1 MKTIIIIIIII
12 LVKLKSEVIA
22 KMSVTVFFSEIRAT
36 IKIKIRAILFVIVI
50 VPVIVQNIVVCIKI
64 MSKHGINLAN

>member
-1 MKTIIIIIIII
+1 MKPIIIIIII
-12 LVKLKSEVIA
+12 LVILKSEVIA

-64 MSKHGINLAN
+64 IPKHGINLAN

>member
-1 MKTIIIIIIII
+1 MKTIIIIIII

-36 IKIKIRAILFVIVI
+36 IKIKIAILFVIVI